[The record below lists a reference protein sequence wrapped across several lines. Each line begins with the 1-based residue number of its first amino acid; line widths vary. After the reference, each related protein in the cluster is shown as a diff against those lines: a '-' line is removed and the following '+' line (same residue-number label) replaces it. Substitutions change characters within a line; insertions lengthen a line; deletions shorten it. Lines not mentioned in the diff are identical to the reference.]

1 MSSYSFSYRLHKKYV
16 IWWRFAEN
24 GVFSKNI
31 LIVLKEVWSSTK
43 WSSKWGLLLMH
54 LSLVINTRGILT
66 LLWNDYDVPVLI
78 TSILNINFIRNKFG
92 DLDKIVDGNIDIL
105 CRAET
110 KLDESFPN
118 NQFLYQYN
126 QSIYT
131 GYYRKQRWL
140 DGIC

>member
-1 MSSYSFSYRLHKKYV
+1 MGSRIDAS
-16 IWWRFAEN
+16 
-24 GVFSKNI
+24 
-31 LIVLKEVWSSTK
+31 
-43 WSSKWGLLLMH
+43 
-54 LSLVINTRGILT
+54 
-66 LLWNDYDVPVLI
+66 I
-78 TSILNINFIRNKFG
+78 TSQEYEDNINVTLKRLRRSHLNKVIYPYLNISSIRNKFG